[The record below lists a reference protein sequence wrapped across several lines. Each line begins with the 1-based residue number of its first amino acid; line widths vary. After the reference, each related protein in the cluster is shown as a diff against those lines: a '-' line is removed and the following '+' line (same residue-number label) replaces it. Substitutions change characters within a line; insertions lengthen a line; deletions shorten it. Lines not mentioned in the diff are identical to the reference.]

1 MKTNMILAAGIA
13 LAAIGAVT
21 TANQNQP
28 TQSSPSLVE
37 RLNKINADNERAR
50 QQDNKPSQ
58 HEVVVL
64 HSSESGFGIS
74 DSNGYTYQYD
84 GIKIYCSSSSRGA
97 PQFPQ
102 MGIRSA
108 NNTTAVVGDLVPL
121 AQAVADLLND
131 GYHIAHI
138 PDNGYGG
145 EYVLIK

>member
-1 MKTNMILAAGIA
+1 MKTHILLAAGIA

-21 TANQNQP
+21 TANQNP
-28 TQSSPSLVE
+28 
-37 RLNKINADNERAR
+37 NEQAW
-50 QQDNKPSQ
+50 QHDNKGTG

-64 HSSESGFGIS
+64 HSSESGVGIS
-74 DSNGYTYQYD
+74 DSNGYTYQYE
-84 GIKIYCSSSSRGA
+84 GIKVYCSSSSRGA

-102 MGIRSA
+102 MGIRSV

-138 PDNGYGG
+138 PDMGYGG
-145 EYVLIK
+145 DYVLIK